1 MSKVRY
7 LVTGGC
13 GFIGSYVIEQLLKIS
28 DNEIINVDK
37 MGAGSSVNN
46 ISKDDR
52 VINYFI
58 DICDENI
65 LSIIEAYK
73 PNYIVHLAAESH
85 VDRSIVNP
93 IGFIESNVNGTA
105 NILEGMRRFAPKA
118 RMVHV
123 STDEVYGHLQIGEV
137 PFTEL
142 THLDPRSPYSA
153 SKASSDLLALSYRST
168 YGLDITVTRCCNNYG
183 PRQDNEKLIPTIIR
197 SVVTGKNIPMYGNG
211 QNIREWIHAEDHAKA
226 LLYVL
231 HHLARRRIYNLYG
244 TEEIDNRKIMTT
256 IIDEIILQYPE
267 YKRENGE
274 YIESVKDRQG
284 HDFRYAMSTIC
295 DEVTPL
301 HKQRDFFKKGI
312 PETVTYYVEKYKP
325 VC

>member
-1 MSKVRY
+1 MNNVRY

-13 GFIGSYVIEQLLKIS
+13 GFIGSYVIEQLLKNKNI
-28 DNEIINVDK
+28 EIINIDK

-58 DICDENI
+58 DICDEKI
-65 LSIIEAYK
+65 FTIIEAYR
-73 PNYIVHLAAESH
+73 PDYIVHLAAESH
-85 VDRSIVNP
+85 VDRSISSP
-93 IGFIESNVNGTA
+93 ISFIEANVNGTA
-105 NILEGMRRFAPKA
+105 NIIEGMRRFTPKS

-123 STDEVYGHLQIGEV
+123 STDEVYGHLKV
-137 PFTEL
+137 DDPPFTEL

-197 SVVTGKNIPMYGNG
+197 SIVSGKNIPMYGNG
-211 QNIREWIHAEDHAKA
+211 LNIREWIHAEDHAKA

-231 HHLARRRIYNLYG
+231 HHLSRQRVYNLYG
-244 TEEIDNRKIMTT
+244 TEEITNIT
-256 IIDEIILQYPE
+256 IINNIVTEILRQYPE
-267 YKRENGE
+267 YTRADGK
-274 YIESVKDRQG
+274 YVESVKDRQG
-284 HDFRYAMSTIC
+284 HDFRYAMSTIY
-295 DEVTPL
+295 DDVPSL
-301 HKQRDFFKKGI
+301 QKQRKFVDGI
-312 PETVTYYVEKYKP
+312 KEAVSYYVEKYKLIL
-325 VC
+325 

>member
-1 MSKVRY
+1 MNKLKY

-13 GFIGSYVIEQLLKIS
+13 GFIGSYVIEQLLKTTT
-28 DNEIINVDK
+28 NVIINVDK

-46 ISKDDR
+46 ISKDAR
-52 VINYFI
+52 VTNYFI

-65 LSIIEAYK
+65 FSIIEAYK
-73 PNYIVHLAAESH
+73 PDYIVHLAAESH
-85 VDRSIVNP
+85 VDRSIINP
-93 IGFIESNVNGTA
+93 IGFIESNINGTA
-105 NILEGMRRFAPKA
+105 NILEGLRRFAPKA

-142 THLDPRSPYSA
+142 THLNPRSPYSA
-153 SKASSDLLALSYRST
+153 SKASSDLLALSYKST

-197 SVVTGKNIPMYGNG
+197 SIVMGKNIPMYGNG

-231 HHLARRRIYNLYG
+231 HHLPRRKIYNLYG
-244 TEEIDNRKIMTT
+244 TEEISNYKIINT
-256 IIDEIILQYPE
+256 IIEEIIQQYPE
-267 YKRENGE
+267 YKRESGE
-274 YIESVKDRQG
+274 YIESVKDRLG

-295 DEVTPL
+295 DEVMPL
-301 HKQRDFFKKGI
+301 HSQCNFFKEGI
-312 PETVTYYVEKYKP
+312 PETVKYYV
-325 VC
+325 